1 MGLDIREMGKLSSD
15 SGVNRTETRFLP
27 RSGIRWHVFHARP
40 RFERQADLALRRLGM
55 ETYLPLMIERWHGA
69 DRHEV
74 AALVGYTLARFD
86 VNAIEWGR
94 DATSRQGCGEVGR
107 FLLSPTTRMPAN
119 VPDAAVERLRAECE
133 ATFVV
138 ERQVLAHK
146 LKVDDKARAREGHF
160 SHLTG
165 ICKRSNKDRVLLFF
179 AEIDREFSFR
189 RDAVELVA

>member
-1 MGLDIREMGKLSSD
+1 MSYALQARPIGTGASIREAP
-15 SGVNRTETRFLP
+15 VP
-27 RSGIRWHVFHARP
+27 CSGIRWHVFHARP
-40 RFERQADLALRRLGM
+40 RFERIADLALRRLGM
-55 ETYLPLMIERWHGA
+55 ETYLPMMIERWHGA

-74 AALVGYTLARFD
+74 VALPGYTLARFD

-133 ATFVV
+133 ATFVEV
-138 ERQVLAHK
+138 RRVTMHK
-146 LKVDDKARAREGHF
+146 MAIDDEARPRDGRF

-165 ICKRSNKDRVLLFF
+165 ICRRSNKERVWLFF
-179 AEIDREFSFR
+179 AEIDRELSFR